1 MHEGLSN
8 SLAKKVQDRQHG
20 YSNEVRIGLI
30 HSFYRSEYPSGENLT
45 VNAIIKLLRDMGH
58 EVNVWSFDSDSVAL
72 SSKAQ
77 IGQAKNIIYSKKNR
91 NAFDQWLEKQDVIQ
105 IHNYFPGI
113 TFANLRSLHNS
124 NIKIHRVIHNYRKTC
139 IQGNHFRLNKP
150 CHKCSLTRRMPG
162 IIRGC
167 YNKNSIISA
176 FVAKYSRII
185 ESFERS
191 TNLDYIAISKTVSR
205 YLEEITIP
213 QGKIHIIPNSVSPAA
228 SISKSA
234 KDCVFFGRIEAEK
247 GILNLLEAW
256 KLGHELPNL
265 HVIGNGTKLAEIR
278 LLAKPLKN
286 VIIHGAKYGD
296 DLEAIL
302 HISKVAIFPGLWKE
316 PFGRTLVESLARG
329 QAIASSPNFSQLDAV
344 IEGINGS
351 SFELDSISII
361 KAVTKCL
368 NLDIETQIEKSQNS
382 WERSFSP
389 ASVSKIWQG
398 LYSDELKV

>member
-1 MHEGLSN
+1 
-8 SLAKKVQDRQHG
+8 
-20 YSNEVRIGLI
+20 
-30 HSFYRSEYPSGENLT
+30 
-45 VNAIIKLLRDMGH
+45 
-58 EVNVWSFDSDSVAL
+58 
-72 SSKAQ
+72 
-77 IGQAKNIIYSKKNR
+77 
-91 NAFDQWLEKQDVIQ
+91 
-105 IHNYFPGI
+105 
-113 TFANLRSLHNS
+113 
-124 NIKIHRVIHNYRKTC
+124 
-139 IQGNHFRLNKP
+139 
-150 CHKCSLTRRMPG
+150 MPG

-176 FVAKYSRII
+176 FVAKYSRNI
-185 ESFERS
+185 ESFEGS
-191 TNLDYIAISKTVSR
+191 ANLDYIAISKTVSQ
-205 YLEEITIP
+205 YLEEIAIP
-213 QGKIHIIPNSVSPAA
+213 QEKIHIIPNSVSPAA

-256 KLGHELPNL
+256 KLGRDLPNL
-265 HVIGNGTKLAEIR
+265 HVIGNGTKLAQIR

-302 HISKVAIFPGLWKE
+302 HISKVAIFPGLWRE

-344 IEGINGS
+344 AEGINGS
-351 SFELDSISII
+351 SFELDSMSII

-368 NLDIETQIEKSQNS
+368 NLDIATQIEKSQNS

-398 LYSDELKV
+398 VYADELEE